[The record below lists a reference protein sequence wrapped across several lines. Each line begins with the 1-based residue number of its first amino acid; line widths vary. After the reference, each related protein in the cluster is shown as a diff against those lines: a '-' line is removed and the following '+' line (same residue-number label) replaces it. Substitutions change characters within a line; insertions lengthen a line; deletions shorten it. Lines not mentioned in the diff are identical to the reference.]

1 MGYIV
6 LSRKYRPKDFREV
19 VGQRHITTTLAN
31 AILADRISHAYLFS
45 GPRGTGKTTLARIL
59 SKCLSCEKGIT
70 SAPCN
75 ECSACCEIDDGS
87 SLDVIEID
95 GASHRGIDEI
105 REIRERVKYAPAR
118 SRYKVYII
126 DEVHMLTEPA
136 FNALLKTLEEPPRHV
151 VFIFATTQLVKVPIT
166 IQSRCQRFDFK
177 RITEGDI
184 LNRLESIAQKEHVE
198 IDKKTLSLI
207 SKHATGSLRDA
218 EVFLDQAISFSGEKI
233 SLEDVTV
240 VLGVIKKDL
249 LFRFSQ
255 TLLTKD
261 TSQGLRI
268 VDELVESGVDL
279 TQFTRDLIRHFRD
292 ILFFKID
299 KRNLELIDVDESS
312 VSILTK
318 QSSEFTS
325 NRLLNIIDYLIGVN
339 EKIQN
344 SPNSK
349 FLLEIAVIRLIN
361 IKDEIP
367 SQDLFQRVEL
377 EKVPAE
383 KPKES
388 KVDEKEV
395 PLYDL
400 EGFGKIWEQTLERIK
415 KEKPSLGPALEN
427 AKIMEIT
434 DNVVTIGFN
443 KESSF
448 SKQMVER
455 NRNLIEE
462 GIKKVADKNFILKP
476 ILIHEEFDEK
486 PSLQAD
492 KKDELSGILEAEP
505 MVKKA
510 VEIFKGRI
518 VKIGG

>member
-6 LSRKYRPKDFREV
+6 LSRRYRPKDFREV
-19 VGQRHITTTLAN
+19 VGQSHVTTTLAN
-31 AILADRISHAYLFS
+31 AILENRISHAYLFS
-45 GPRGTGKTTLARIL
+45 GPRGTGKTTVARIL
-59 SKCLSCEKGIT
+59 SKCLSCEKGVT
-70 SAPCN
+70 SSPCN
-75 ECSACCEIDDGS
+75 VCSACCEIDDGS

-105 REIRERVKYAPAR
+105 RDIREKVKYAPAR

-136 FNALLKTLEEPPRHV
+136 FNALLKTLEEPPKHV
-151 VFIFATTQLVKVPIT
+151 VFIFATTQLAKVPIT

-184 LNRLESIAQKEHVE
+184 FNRLESIAHLEHVE

-207 SKHATGSLRDA
+207 SKHADGSLRDA
-218 EVFLDQAISFSGEKI
+218 EVLLDQSISFSGGKI
-233 SLEDVTV
+233 SLEDVTT

-255 TLLTKD
+255 TLLTRD
-261 TSQGLRI
+261 TNQGLRI
-268 VDELVESGVDL
+268 IDELVENGVDL
-279 TQFTRDLIRHFRD
+279 IQFTRDLIRHFRD
-292 ILFFKID
+292 LLFFRID
-299 KRNLELIDVDESS
+299 KRNLELIDVDEAL
-312 VSILTK
+312 VPILTK

-325 NRLLNIIDYLIGVN
+325 NRLLNIVDYLIEVN

-349 FLLEIAVIRLIN
+349 FLLEIAVIRLNN

-383 KPKES
+383 RDKES
-388 KVDEKEV
+388 KVEVKEA

-400 EGFGKIWEQTLERIK
+400 EGFSKIWEQVLERIK
-415 KEKPSLGPALEN
+415 KEKPSLESVLRN
-427 AKIMEIT
+427 AKIVEIT

-448 SKQMVER
+448 SKQMVEK
-455 NRNLIEE
+455 NKDLIEE
-462 GIKKVADKNFILKP
+462 VIRKVTDKDFILKP
-476 ILIHEEFDEK
+476 VLIHEELDEK
-486 PSLQAD
+486 SSLKLD
-492 KKDELSGILEAEP
+492 KKDELSTILEAEP

-510 VEIFKGRI
+510 MEIFKGRI